1 MSFILLNDTGGSIL
15 IDSVLPAVYSSIL
28 ILGATLYTISL
39 FALLVPLL
47 FVIGCVGYIVFV
59 YQPVLAA
66 HSHRTAALRQINQ
79 EAIILSK
86 VKHRRQYASIT
97 QMKRSMSS
105 LKKIFIVLK
114 HAVQSMIINFSDRR
128 VRIYAATRVAR
139 EKEWCRMNSPLSSQ
153 GKVSTTSRM
162 TTFPDKRVVK
172 NAYAHVCTRM
182 NMRVKTEKNKYT
194 VPTQI
199 AQMMTAVTKGKRIYQ
214 SHEIVFDDPFS
225 SDTSRTQDELVVIVS
240 KSTVKSSRKLKSSV
254 LFDTRDALVH
264 MRSRLISDLWDPTN
278 HFDVSESDLSAAFQN
293 ILEVFYPDGISLSF
307 QEKAEAFEYF
317 NEWKETL
324 NQHFKLES
332 NQQIYY
338 QERMIS
344 FHLFEKWFTEDL
356 MHVVNETMSERL
368 LSHAFKC
375 PPSPNSDKSKK
386 FTQDSHGA
394 APTINYHTEGIKG
407 LKNLKIVSP
416 HTLLTPIRREPFSD
430 RNTLLHDE
438 NLNTPTASETSS
450 PLSPR
455 RQ

>member
-1 MSFILLNDTGGSIL
+1 MSFILLNNTGGSIL

-28 ILGATLYTISL
+28 ILGATLYAISL

-47 FVIGCVGYIVFV
+47 FVVGCVGYIVFV

-66 HSHRTAALRQINQ
+66 HSHRTAALRQTNQ
-79 EAIILSK
+79 EATILSK
-86 VKHRRQYASIT
+86 VKHRRQRASVT
-97 QMKRSMSS
+97 QMKRFRSS
-105 LKKIFIVLK
+105 LEKIFIVLK

-128 VRIYAATRVAR
+128 VRIYAATCVAR
-139 EKEWCRMNSPLSSQ
+139 EKEWCRMNSSLSSQ

-162 TTFPDKRVVK
+162 RTFPNKRVLK
-172 NAYAHVCTRM
+172 NVHVCTRM

-194 VPTQI
+194 IPTQI
-199 AQMMTAVTKGKRIYQ
+199 AKMMTAVTRGKRSYQ
-214 SHEIVFDDPFS
+214 GDEIVFDDPFC
-225 SDTSRTQDELVVIVS
+225 SDTLRTQDELVVIVS

-264 MRSRLISDLWDPTN
+264 MRSRLIPDLGDPTD
-278 HFDVSESDLSAAFQN
+278 HFDVSESDLSAAFQD

-307 QEKAEAFEYF
+307 LEKAEAFEFF
-317 NEWKETL
+317 NEWKETR

-332 NQQIYY
+332 NRQIYY

-344 FHLFEKWFTEDL
+344 FHIFEKWFTEDL
-356 MHVVNETMSERL
+356 MHVVHDAMSERL

-375 PPSPNSDKSKK
+375 PPSPKMDKSKRY
-386 FTQDSHGA
+386 TQDSLGT
-394 APTINYHTEGIKG
+394 APTINYHMEGITS
-407 LKNLKIVSP
+407 LKNLKIVTP
-416 HTLLTPIRREPFSD
+416 HTLLMPIRREPLSGK
-430 RNTLLHDE
+430 NALLHDE
-438 NLNTPTASETSS
+438 NLNTPTTSDTSS